1 MNDGSD
7 SIPILRGIWPD
18 GLLSAL
24 TPILELLADE
34 RVTEIEANGYDDIW
48 VKGSGWRGHRRA
60 AGIRWTDRADF
71 EIACIRISDVIG
83 RALSK
88 RTPLLNARLPGGER
102 VNIAIAP
109 ACDRIAMTIRK
120 FPAERMTFDILE
132 RKGTVDGRVRALCE
146 GLVVTRQSILVAG
159 GTGAGKTSLL
169 NALSRLI
176 PPHER
181 VVTIEDARE
190 LQIQQPNWVAME
202 TVEPYEQGALP
213 VTIGDLVRN
222 ALRQAPDRIIVG
234 EVRGE
239 EAFYLLRALSTGH
252 GGGFGT
258 IHANDGED
266 ALHQLQLLAQMAPI
280 AGLSSQVVAA
290 MVGRAVDVVIY
301 QRHFEDEDVRRITE
315 VIEVAHPGVRFGA
328 GGEIAYETRR
338 LAIWDADAHRWSFP
352 EEPSANLLRALA
364 AKGVAWPPDGGE
376 LVEPTEIQGHAVA
389 R

>member
-1 MNDGSD
+1 MKVGSD
-7 SIPILRGIWPD
+7 SNPVLRGNWPD

-60 AGIRWTDRADF
+60 AGVRWNDRADF

-88 RTPLLNARLPGGER
+88 RTPILNARLPGGER

-120 FPAERMTFDILE
+120 FPAETMTFDILE
-132 RKGTVDGRVRALCE
+132 RKGSADRPVRALCE

-202 TVEPYEQGALP
+202 TVEPYEQGAVP

-258 IHANDGED
+258 IHANNGDD

-280 AGLSSQVVAA
+280 AGLSAQVVAA

-301 QRHFEDEDVRRITE
+301 QRHFEEENVRRIAE
-315 VIEVAHPGVRFGA
+315 VIELAHPGVRFGP

-338 LAIWDADAHRWSFP
+338 LAIWDSDAHKWSFP
-352 EEPSANLLRALA
+352 EEPSATLLRALA
-364 AKGVAWPPDGGE
+364 AKGVGWPPDGGE
-376 LVEPTEIQGHAVA
+376 FVEPTEIEGNAVA
-389 R
+389 W

>member
-1 MNDGSD
+1 MSD
-7 SIPILRGIWPD
+7 VHEPAAALRGVWPD
-18 GLLSAL
+18 GLVAAL
-24 TPILELLADE
+24 NPILDLLADE
-34 RVTEIEANGYDDIW
+34 RVTEIEANGHDEIW
-48 VKGSGWRGHRRA
+48 IKGTAWRGHRRA
-60 AGIRWTDRADF
+60 QDVRWSDRADF

-83 RALSK
+83 RSLSK
-88 RTPLLNARLPGGER
+88 RAPLLNARLPGGER

-120 FPAERMTFDILE
+120 FPAETMTFDVLE
-132 RKGTVDGRVRALCE
+132 RNKTVCRPLRTLCE
-146 GLVVTRQSILVAG
+146 ALVKARRSILVAG

-176 PPHER
+176 PSHER

-202 TVEPYEQGALP
+202 TVEPYEQGATP

-258 IHANDGED
+258 IHANDGDD

-280 AGLSSQVVAA
+280 AGLSSQVVAS
-290 MVGRAVDVVIY
+290 MVARAVDIVIY
-301 QRHFEDEDVRRITE
+301 LRQFGENNVRRVSE
-315 VIEVAHPGVRFGA
+315 VLELRKPGVRIGSN
-328 GGEIAYETRR
+328 GEIEYLTDR
-338 LAIWDADAHRWSFP
+338 LALWNSDERTWTFP
-352 EEPSANLLRALA
+352 KEPPVRLSEELTPSEGPGPLA
-364 AKGVAWPPDGGE
+364 GE
-376 LVEPTEIQGHAVA
+376 EFAEPTDIEPHVGGH
-389 R
+389 